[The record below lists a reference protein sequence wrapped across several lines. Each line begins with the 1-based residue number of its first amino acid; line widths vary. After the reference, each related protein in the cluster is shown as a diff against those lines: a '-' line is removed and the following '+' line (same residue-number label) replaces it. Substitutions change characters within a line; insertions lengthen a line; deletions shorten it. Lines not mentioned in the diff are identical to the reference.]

1 MEKLLAGKKQKVNLE
16 SNTSQPAN
24 TEYEIQLTSLAVK
37 MLADIKDQRQQK
49 SLRDRIDQLKTEPE
63 KQGKVLVDNLKG
75 YLSVRAVGQRY
86 RIIYKVELDKV
97 LVLVVGMGL
106 RREGDKGDIYVL
118 MQKWLDE

>member
-16 SNTSQPAN
+16 SNTPQPAN
-24 TEYEIQLTSLAVK
+24 TEYEIKLTSLAVK

-49 SLRDRIDQLKTEPE
+49 SLRDRIDQLKTDPE
-63 KQGKVLVDNLKG
+63 KQGKTLVDKLNG
-75 YLSVRAVGQRY
+75 YFSVRAVGQCY

-97 LVLVVGMGL
+97 LVLVVCTGL
-106 RREGDKGDIYVL
+106 RREGDNKDIYAL